1 MSENNFQGE
10 ILAVCASEKKHTP
23 KKNVGEGVL
32 RVSWGLVKDAHAGEE
47 IKQVSLLAQ
56 ESIEKAKK
64 SGLNVGFGD
73 FGENLTTRGIDL
85 VSLPI
90 GQKLKVGEDILLEV
104 SQIGKQC
111 LKPCAIFY
119 KTGDCIMPKEGIFAK
134 VLKGGKVKAGD
145 TVEVIR

>member
-1 MSENNFQGE
+1 
-10 ILAVCASEKKHTP
+10 
-23 KKNVGEGVL
+23 L